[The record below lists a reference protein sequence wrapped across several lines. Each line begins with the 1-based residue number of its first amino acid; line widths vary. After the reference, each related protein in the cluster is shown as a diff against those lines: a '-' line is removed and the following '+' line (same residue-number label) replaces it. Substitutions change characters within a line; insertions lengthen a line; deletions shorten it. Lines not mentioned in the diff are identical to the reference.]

1 MTSRI
6 GGPLIKISP
15 SILSADF
22 IRLGEDVKRALDAGA
37 DMVHVDVMDGHFV
50 PNISL
55 GIPVVKSLRKM
66 DDLEIDTHL
75 MITDPDTYGERF
87 AKAGSNR
94 VTVHVE
100 ASFHI
105 DRTLESIREAGAVP
119 GVTLNPGTPVES
131 LRWALEKADMV
142 LIMSVNPGFGGQ
154 SFIPYSVE
162 RIRKVRRM
170 IEDLSL
176 DVQIEIDGGI
186 TPDNAAEVVEAGA
199 DILVAGS
206 AVFTANNGDVEGN
219 IEALSDAAMQGLSRR
234 R

>member
-6 GGPLIKISP
+6 GVQLIRISP

-22 IRLGEDVKRALDAGA
+22 TNLGEDVRKALDAGA

-55 GIPVVKSLRKM
+55 GIPVVKSLRKLG
-66 DDLEIDTHL
+66 DIEIDTHL
-75 MITDPDTYGERF
+75 MITDPDTYGEKF
-87 AKAGSNR
+87 ARAGSNR
-94 VTVHVE
+94 VTVHIE
-100 ASFHI
+100 ASDHI
-105 DRTLESIREAGAVP
+105 DRTLDSIRDAGALP
-119 GVTLNPGTPVES
+119 GITLNPGTSVDS

-142 LIMSVNPGFGGQ
+142 LIMSVNPGFSGQ

-162 RIRKVRRM
+162 RVRKVRKM

-176 DVQIEIDGGI
+176 DIQIEIDGGI
-186 TPDNAAEVVEAGA
+186 TPDNAADVVEAGA

-206 AVFTANNGDVEGN
+206 AVFTANNGDVDGN
-219 IEALSDAAMQGLSRR
+219 ISALKEAAMLGLSRR

>member
-1 MTSRI
+1 MI
-6 GGPLIKISP
+6 MISP

-22 IRLGEDVKRALDAGA
+22 TRLGDDVKRALDAGA

-55 GIPVVKSLRKM
+55 GIPVVKSLRKLG
-66 DDLEIDTHL
+66 DIEIDTHL
-75 MITDPDTYGERF
+75 MITDPDNFGERF
-87 AKAGSNR
+87 ARAGSNR
-94 VTVHVE
+94 VTVHIE
-100 ASFHI
+100 ASNHI
-105 DRTLESIREAGAVP
+105 DRVLDSIRDAGAVP
-119 GVTLNPGTPVES
+119 GITLNPGTPVES

-154 SFIPYSVE
+154 SFIPYSIE
-162 RIRKVRRM
+162 RVRQVREM
-170 IEDLSL
+170 IEELSL

-206 AVFTANNGDVEGN
+206 AVFTVNNGDVEGN
-219 IEALSDAAMQGLSRR
+219 IKTLKDAAMLGLSRR
-234 R
+234 H

>member
-1 MTSRI
+1 MI
-6 GGPLIKISP
+6 MISP

-22 IRLGEDVKRALDAGA
+22 TRLGEDVRRALDAGA

-55 GIPVVKSLRKM
+55 GIPIVKSLRKLG
-66 DDLEIDTHL
+66 DIEIDTHL
-75 MITDPDTYGERF
+75 MITDPDVYGEKF
-87 AKAGSNR
+87 ARAGSDR

-100 ASFHI
+100 ATDHM
-105 DRTLESIREAGAVP
+105 DRVLESIKEAGAVP
-119 GVTLNPGTPVES
+119 GITLNPGTPVES
-131 LRWALEKADMV
+131 LRWGLEKAEMV

-154 SFIPYSVE
+154 GFIPYSVE
-162 RIRKVRRM
+162 RVRQVRKM

-176 DVQIEIDGGI
+176 EVQIEIDGGI
-186 TPDNAAEVVEAGA
+186 TPNNAADVVEAGA

-219 IEALSDAAMQGLSRR
+219 IRALREAAMLGLSRR
-234 R
+234 H